1 MSTPDPAGDAEPLL
15 QVSFETRIIEWRG
28 PAPFFYAPIPTQ
40 HAEALRRAAKIA
52 TYGWGCVPV
61 EAEIGGVVFN
71 TSLFPRGETY
81 LLPLKVAVRRKAN
94 ITLGDPISVDL
105 TIHAPRN
112 RGPANEDWPFV

>member
-28 PAPFFYAPIPTQ
+28 PAPFFFAPIPDE
-40 HAEALRRAAKIA
+40 HAEAFRQAARIA

-61 EAEIGGVVFN
+61 EAEVGGVVFT
-71 TSLFPRGETY
+71 TSLFPRGATY

-94 ITLGDPISVDL
+94 VTMGDEITARL
-105 TIHAPRN
+105 TIHRRERN
-112 RGPANEDWPFV
+112 DWPLG